1 MRVVL
6 PDIALVRVQ
15 TSGGPYAA
23 GQLLSLAFSTPSA
36 GRLAAHLDSEAE
48 SRLPYGEEPLVPE
61 RIVVAVC
68 TSSNQFAP
76 GDVLEL
82 WFADPR
88 IVRIARASSQ
98 AAFEV
103 PAAAALPEP
112 AAAALP
118 EPAAAALPEPAAAAL
133 PEPKA
138 ARNMAE
144 AAVHLAQASPA
155 SSARR
160 RVRVRLRWGRARAR
174 RFIQVADKLFTV
186 DRLGWYRHSLAM
198 RLLVPDDISTGDD
211 PTDAEATAH
220 LDVLRVT
227 AAEALGRPLLAA
239 FMPNF
244 SVDAAWLDT
253 IDVPA
258 AARAAAGLRTAIA
271 GRAVDDDGHFDPG
284 ELEADV
290 TIGVISRSEL
300 LDAPASSIETLLPI
314 FIPSASPHQRVGA
327 CLGDYR
333 RALIDLFRQTA
344 EAPPAVRLR
353 QMVQPN
359 HALDDR
365 LWHLVGAIGE
375 SFAELVVA

>member
-23 GQLLSLAFSTPSA
+23 GQLLSLAFSTPGA
-36 GRLAAHLDSEAE
+36 GRLAAHHDSEAE
-48 SRLPYGEEPLVPE
+48 SLPAADDGTEAESRAPFREEPLVPE
-61 RIVVAVC
+61 RIVVSV
-68 TSSNQFAP
+68 SSATNQFAP
-76 GDVLEL
+76 GEVLEL

-88 IVRIARASSQ
+88 IVRIARASNH
-98 AAFEV
+98 AAFEEP
-103 PAAAALPEP
+103 PAAASTESVVAAPPEP
-112 AAAALP
+112 A
-118 EPAAAALPEPAAAAL
+118 PA
-133 PEPKA
+133 K
-138 ARNMAE
+138 RSAE

-155 SSARR
+155 PSARR

-198 RLLVPDDISTGDD
+198 RLLVPDDISTGHD

-220 LDVLRVT
+220 LDVLRVS

-271 GRAVDDDGHFDPG
+271 GRAVDDDGHFEPG
-284 ELEADV
+284 ELDAEV

-314 FIPSASPHQRVGA
+314 FIPSASPHERVGA